1 MNKTIWYWRTLLWS
15 VFMLAVFLLPADNLS
30 KAPSIPFL
38 DKAVHMFMFAV
49 FTWFLVRDQTRTQ
62 GLKRPVLRIFLIAVV
77 ASLLFGSVI
86 ELLQQASQLGRS
98 AELKDVIYDVAGCL
112 VSTVIILI
120 LYRSFRSFLP
130 KY

>member
-1 MNKTIWYWRTLLWS
+1 MWS
-15 VFMLAVFLLPADNLS
+15 VFMLVVFLLPADNLS

-49 FTWFLVRDQTRTQ
+49 FTWFLVRDLTRTQ
-62 GLKRPVLRIFLIAVV
+62 GLKRPVLITFLIAVV

-86 ELLQQASQLGRS
+86 ELLQEASQLGRS